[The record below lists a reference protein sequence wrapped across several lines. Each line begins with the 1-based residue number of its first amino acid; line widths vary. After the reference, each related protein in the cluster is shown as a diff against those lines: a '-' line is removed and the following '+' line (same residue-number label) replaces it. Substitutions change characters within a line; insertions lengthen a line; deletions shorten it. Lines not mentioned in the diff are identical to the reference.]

1 MPSRDDATRK
11 LRSGSREPLLRVE
24 GLSVQFP
31 VKQGLLRRTV
41 GQVHALDG
49 VDLRVLRGQTLAV
62 VGEAGAGKTTL
73 ARSITGQLTPHAGKV
88 LFESKDLLG
97 SSKAELRLALRQIQL
112 LTPEQLAGPEPV
124 ASFGGAETK
133 LLILDE
139 AVDALDAVAQLRLF
153 DELRALQDER
163 GLTCLLLTRSLQL
176 AGALSDELV
185 VLHAGQVVETGAP
198 ASLLNQPHHPYSR
211 LLLEP
216 APTAGAAPSVPPD
229 SGELRRVGCR
239 FRARCAQAF
248 ARCAEEAPGLVAV
261 TGGLSRCFLHD
272 SETVSHADPHASPDS
287 GAR

>member
-1 MPSRDDATRK
+1 M
-11 LRSGSREPLLRVE
+11 
-24 GLSVQFP
+24 QFP
-31 VKQGLLRRTV
+31 VKQGLLRRTI

-73 ARSITGQLTPHAGKV
+73 ARSIMGQLTPHAGKV

-112 LTPEQLAGPEPV
+112 LTHQQLAGSEPV
-124 ASFGGAETK
+124 GSFGGVETR

-139 AVDALDAVAQLRLF
+139 VVDALDAVAQLRLF
-153 DELRALQDER
+153 DELRGLQDER

-176 AGALSDELV
+176 AGALADELV

-198 ASLLNQPHHPYSR
+198 ASLLNQPHHPYTR
-211 LLLEP
+211 LLLD
-216 APTAGAAPSVPPD
+216 PTPRAAAAPSVPPD
-229 SGELRRVGCR
+229 SGERLSAGCR
-239 FRARCAQAF
+239 FWARCPQAF
-248 ARCAEEAPGLVAV
+248 ARCAEEPPVLVAV

-272 SETVSHADPHASPDS
+272 SETDSPAEPHANAHNRP
-287 GAR
+287 R

>member
-41 GQVHALDG
+41 GHLHALDS
-49 VDLRVLRGQTLAV
+49 VDLRLLRGQTLAV

-88 LFESKDLLG
+88 LFESKDLLAAN
-97 SSKAELRLALRQIQL
+97 KAELRVALRQVQL
-112 LTPEQLAGPEPV
+112 LTPEHLASADLP
-124 ASFGGAETK
+124 AALGGLETK

-139 AVDALDAVAQLRLF
+139 AVDALDAVAQLRVF
-153 DELRALQDER
+153 DELRGQQDER

-176 AGALSDELV
+176 AGALADEIV

-198 ASLLNQPHHPYSR
+198 ASLLSQPHHPYTQR
-211 LLLEP
+211 LLDPTTP
-216 APTAGAAPSVPPD
+216 APPSLPPE
-229 SGELRRVGCR
+229 SGEARSSATACR
-239 FRARCAQAF
+239 FRARCPQVF
-248 ARCAEEAPGLVAV
+248 ARCAQEAPALVAV
-261 TGGLSRCFLHD
+261 TGGLSRCLLHD
-272 SETVSHADPHASPDS
+272 SDASD
-287 GAR
+287 RE

>member
-1 MPSRDDATRK
+1 LPSRDDATRK

-24 GLSVQFP
+24 GLSVQLP

-41 GQVHALDG
+41 GQVQALDS

-73 ARSITGQLTPHAGKV
+73 ARSITGQLTSRVGKV
-88 LFESKDLLG
+88 LFEGKDLIA
-97 SSKAELRLALRQIQL
+97 SSKAELRQALRQIQL
-112 LTPEQLAGPEPV
+112 ITPELLAGPDLV

-139 AVDALDAVAQLRLF
+139 AVDALDAVAQLRVF
-153 DELRALQDER
+153 DELRRLQEER

-176 AGALSDELV
+176 AGALADEIV

-198 ASLLNQPHHPYSR
+198 ASLLSQPHHPYTR

-216 APTAGAAPSVPPD
+216 AKAAGTAPALPPD
-229 SGELRRVGCR
+229 TGVPRSVGCR
-239 FRARCAQAF
+239 FRGRCPQVF
-248 ARCAEEAPGLVAV
+248 ARCAEGAPALVAV

-272 SETVSHADPHASPDS
+272 ADADSDADSHNS
-287 GAR
+287 AR